1 MGRDIISGFVNGI
14 KAAAGRLISAVTG
27 AVGNAIDA
35 AKNLLGIGSPS
46 KVFKEFGGW
55 TMEGFEIGVNKNA
68 DRAENAV
75 VDVMD
80 NIVKLADRMDLNP
93 EMNIIPM
100 IDAQALEQIAV
111 NDGIV
116 RTEQQVNK
124 AINHNMNTAKQP
136 AIINLSLGHR
146 DYDFFVEDITEA
158 QDRKEAIERR
168 KR

>member
-1 MGRDIISGFVNGI
+1 
-14 KAAAGRLISAVTG
+14 
-27 AVGNAIDA
+27 
-35 AKNLLGIGSPS
+35 
-46 KVFKEFGGW
+46 
-55 TMEGFEIGVNKNA
+55 MEGFEIGVNNNA

-80 NIVKLADRMDLNP
+80 NIVKLADYMDLHP

-100 IDAQALEQIAV
+100 VDAQALEQVAV

-124 AINHNMNTAKQP
+124 ASNHNMNTAKQP
-136 AIINLSLGHR
+136 AIINLILGRR
-146 DYDFFVEDITEA
+146 DYDFFIEDVTEA

-168 KR
+168 RR